1 MINKILESKSS
12 AMFIA
17 MHMLTFKKEMKG
29 LLPEMMYVF
38 DNENML
44 NFFKIFGGKDIKV
57 PEYEDLRIALLA
69 SAYFYYSKIEKY
81 SDSHINTVLKL
92 KASERNK
99 IKILVFDWFESLP
112 EEDKKLFLSSTGIKD
127 IL

>member
-12 AMFIA
+12 AVFIA

-29 LLPEMMYVF
+29 LLPEMLYVF
-38 DNENML
+38 DSENLL
-44 NFFKIFGGKDIKV
+44 NFFKIFGGKEVKI

-92 KASERNK
+92 KAPERNK
-99 IKILVFDWFESLP
+99 IKSLVFEWFESLS
-112 EEDKKLFLSSTGIKD
+112 EEDKELFLSASGIKD
-127 IL
+127 II